1 MILPPE
7 TSPWIKPVQRLVRR
21 NGVPLSVVLLTVVT
35 AAVVITL
42 LAAVQFLF
50 DPGNLWLLLITGV
63 ITMASLSLLLFPLVR
78 TIHEQPQSNDQRYL
92 RLLKDSIE
100 SIGGGF
106 ALFDEDDRLIL
117 FNSHYKD
124 MVENNIKGTLEVGR
138 TFEQMLRYWIAGG
151 AYILESEEEKEDFIA
166 ARLADHRNTPN
177 RREHRLKDGK
187 WMLVSEYQTSSGG
200 TALVQ
205 TDISDQKATELAL
218 RQSQTDYRN
227 LTEGSIQGVLITS
240 ADRKPLFANEK
251 CAAIFGYDSAAEL
264 MQLENTIPLIAPREL
279 ERLNAIREPFEK
291 EPKREGVAYEFEG
304 VRKDGEFIWLSIQA
318 GPVEWKGQPAA
329 HLALVDITVRRKAEE
344 DRRRALV
351 DAEQANQAKS
361 DFLATMSHELRTP
374 LNAII
379 GFSDMIEGQY
389 FGNLGSSKYEEY
401 AHDINSSSKHLLEL
415 VNDIL
420 DLSAIEAGKQPLR
433 REVLAID
440 EIVSDCTPIIIAA
453 AKEKNIDFK
462 IEISDDVPLLFADR
476 RAIKQ
481 VLYNLLSNAVKYTSP
496 DGEIVLQA
504 SPTDS
509 GCNLVVR
516 DTGMGVPAEKLA
528 TLMDPFVRGE
538 TDPLVAQEGSGL
550 GLAIVKSLVEL
561 HDGSVHIE
569 SEVGVGTSVT
579 VQLHG
584 KQGLLP

>member
-1 MILPPE
+1 VILPPE

>member
-1 MILPPE
+1 
-7 TSPWIKPVQRLVRR
+7 
-21 NGVPLSVVLLTVVT
+21 
-35 AAVVITL
+35 
-42 LAAVQFLF
+42 
-50 DPGNLWLLLITGV
+50 
-63 ITMASLSLLLFPLVR
+63 
-78 TIHEQPQSNDQRYL
+78 
-92 RLLKDSIE
+92 
-100 SIGGGF
+100 
-106 ALFDEDDRLIL
+106 
-117 FNSHYKD
+117 
-124 MVENNIKGTLEVGR
+124 
-138 TFEQMLRYWIAGG
+138 
-151 AYILESEEEKEDFIA
+151 
-166 ARLADHRNTPN
+166 
-177 RREHRLKDGK
+177 
-187 WMLVSEYQTSSGG
+187 MLVSEYQTSSGG